1 MQIKLEVKPKNP
13 IIIEGFPGF
22 GLVSTISTEF
32 LIKHLDAKRIGSI
45 TSDKIPPMAAVHDG
59 KVLDPI
65 GIFYSKKKNIM
76 IVHAITNVNGLE
88 WEISEMLVTLGN
100 MLKAKEM
107 ISLEG
112 IGSTE
117 ESNRTFYYSSDIK
130 NKKKFEKM
138 GLLPLKEGIIM
149 GVSGA
154 LMLKTDRLNS
164 FFVESSVGLADSK
177 AAAKIIEILNRY
189 LNLGIDVK
197 PLIQSAAKF
206 EEKLKGVMQKTK
218 EAAEHKERKDL
229 SYFG

>member
-13 IIIEGFPGF
+13 TIIEGFPGF

-32 LIKHLDAKRIGSI
+32 LIKHLDAKRIGNI
-45 TSDKIPPMAAVHDG
+45 TSEKIPPMAAVHDG

-76 IVHAITNVNGLE
+76 VVHAITNVNGLE
-88 WEISEMLVTLGN
+88 WEISDTLLALSN
-100 MLKAKEM
+100 ALKAKEM

-117 ESNRTFYYSSDIK
+117 EGYRTFYYSSDAK

-154 LMLKTDRLNS
+154 LMLKTDKLNS

-177 AAAKIIEILNRY
+177 AAAKIIEILNKY
-189 LNLGIDVK
+189 LNLGVDVK

-206 EEKLKGVMQKTK
+206 EEKLKDVMKKSK